1 MDVPQDSPETCQSSN
16 GFSVEETNNCQHSVQ
31 TPFACSG
38 VSTAMDNGVSFCNQK
53 KKKRKKKDRVFTDDC
68 TPSCSSSSWSQS
80 SSHKGIRISSKRR
93 NPKIF
98 VQSARRSE
106 TDLDVI
112 ALPLGMSIAAV
123 VSQVLERRNAAAGS
137 IPVDHLSAICTS
149 AVRES
154 LANVFGEKFDSFL
167 RNFEKSF
174 GSTLS
179 TLRLINE
186 SSHCSNTKG
195 PCSEVSQPLSLN
207 EGGFQPEPVSPNSQ
221 TTEDIQETV
230 HINTN
235 RELTVHAQINNQL
248 GLFSQNSDWS
258 TLSTFEKSVVEQ
270 ARSNDLKAVEIGLTM
285 KKLRLKETEL
295 ALSSDSNLL
304 ERFKLSMG
312 ISKAYFKA
320 EKFKTQL
327 EDTRHADLFKKCI
340 DCLVAGLLIML
351 ASLGYGAYVYSYKR
365 IAEATSSCTPP
376 QELKSWWVPKPVAS
390 LNSVFYI
397 LICQVQIITRMLFGF
412 LMVLGIAFLLI
423 QRSGTAKQ
431 TMPITFILLLLG
443 IVCGLAG
450 KLCVDTLGGNGY
462 HWLLYWEVLCFIH
475 FFANIW
481 ISALFF
487 ILHGPITGS
496 QVSTGKSTFFPY
508 WIRRF
513 LFYAT
518 SVLLLPLLCGLMP
531 FAGPGEWK
539 DHFYLLTTD
548 YI

>member
-1 MDVPQDSPETCQSSN
+1 M
-16 GFSVEETNNCQHSVQ
+16 
-31 TPFACSG
+31 
-38 VSTAMDNGVSFCNQK
+38 
-53 KKKRKKKDRVFTDDC
+53 
-68 TPSCSSSSWSQS
+68 
-80 SSHKGIRISSKRR
+80 
-93 NPKIF
+93 
-98 VQSARRSE
+98 
-106 TDLDVI
+106 
-112 ALPLGMSIAAV
+112 
-123 VSQVLERRNAAAGS
+123 VL
-137 IPVDHLSAICTS
+137 
-149 AVRES
+149 
-154 LANVFGEKFDSFL
+154 
-167 RNFEKSF
+167 
-174 GSTLS
+174 
-179 TLRLINE
+179 
-186 SSHCSNTKG
+186 
-195 PCSEVSQPLSLN
+195 
-207 EGGFQPEPVSPNSQ
+207 
-221 TTEDIQETV
+221 
-230 HINTN
+230 
-235 RELTVHAQINNQL
+235 
-248 GLFSQNSDWS
+248 
-258 TLSTFEKSVVEQ
+258 
-270 ARSNDLKAVEIGLTM
+270 
-285 KKLRLKETEL
+285 
-295 ALSSDSNLL
+295 
-304 ERFKLSMG
+304 
-312 ISKAYFKA
+312 
-320 EKFKTQL
+320 
-327 EDTRHADLFKKCI
+327 
-340 DCLVAGLLIML
+340 
-351 ASLGYGAYVYSYKR
+351 
-365 IAEATSSCTPP
+365 P

-443 IVCGLAG
+443 IACGLAG

-548 YI
+548 YIWASGGLKKEYYKMTTKFCFFGVVTIIEGRLGFCKLVFACSIYW